1 MHPRKLSLRFANIQL
16 KSLIVLM
23 LTVILLALI
32 AMNILFYA
40 VSSKALEEQSGT
52 YFSSIS
58 TQIEQNVR
66 SNNAF
71 VEHAVQNICNTRQ
84 FQAYL
89 QNGGDR
95 ETHKTFVNSLLNI
108 VALNDC
114 IETIKIL
121 SAETTISAAE
131 EEPVAM
137 FLLTQQ
143 YDLLHVQPEK
153 PFFTLPRL
161 SSEREASYYAYVY
174 PIRSIELDTFRE
186 YIGTA
191 LVLINLDSILEEQDS
206 SHFIRSTACL
216 VMDEQDT
223 LLSSTGD
230 VDAAAFIEA
239 CRQKGRPLSSSISSV
254 RYEGVPYYYTISSL
268 SDVKWKILTAVPQ
281 KALSAQMDNIR
292 LFTVVLSTCSALL
305 ILLMAFLL
313 IRGIYHPIRSMAEDM
328 SKVSLGDRG
337 LRIKSPSRNEL
348 GNLAGHIN
356 TMLDELN
363 ESARQILATQNHL
376 YELELAEK
384 KSQMLALQSQI
395 NPHFLYNTLECIQSI
410 ALEHHVQSV
419 ATITSSM
426 AKIFRYAIG
435 ASGTAALEEE
445 LTCVKHYLT
454 IMRIRF
460 DSEVRLELDIPAS
473 TLPLPI
479 LRMTL
484 QPIVENAFTHGLEKS
499 GGEGLI
505 RITARK
511 QEQTLTVSV
520 YNSGDSLTSE
530 EAERMNRTLQE
541 NTGSSP
547 DAHING
553 GLALVNIHRRLQLYG
568 VPGSGVH
575 VSVTQEGLT
584 CFTLVF
590 PSL

>member
-1 MHPRKLSLRFANIQL
+1 MHPRKFSLFFANIQL

-32 AMNILFYA
+32 TMNILFYA

-58 TQIEQNVR
+58 TQIEQNIR
-66 SNNAF
+66 TNNAF
-71 VEHAVQNICNTRQ
+71 VENAIQNICNTRQ
-84 FQAYL
+84 LQAYL

-95 ETHKTFVNSLLNI
+95 KTHKTFVDSLLNV
-108 VALNDC
+108 VALNGC

-131 EEPVAM
+131 QEPVAM

-174 PIRSIELDTFRE
+174 PIRSVELDTFRE

-191 LVLINLDSILEEQDS
+191 LVLINLDSILEKQDS

-223 LLSSTGD
+223 LLSSTGG
-230 VDAAAFIEA
+230 VDADAFTEA
-239 CRQKGRPLSSSISSV
+239 CHQKGHPLSASISSV
-254 RYEGVPYYYTISSL
+254 RYKGIPYYYTVASL

-292 LFTVVLSTCSALL
+292 LFTVLLSVCSGLL

-337 LRIKSPSRNEL
+337 LRIRSLSRNEL
-348 GNLAGHIN
+348 GTLAGHIN

-363 ESARQILATQNHL
+363 ESARQILTTQNHL
-376 YELELAEK
+376 YELELTEK

-410 ALEHHVQSV
+410 ALEHHVQQV

-435 ASGTAALEEE
+435 ESGTAALEEE
-445 LTCVKHYLT
+445 LACVKHYLT

-460 DSEVRLELDIPAS
+460 ESEVLLELDIPADI
-473 TLPLPI
+473 LPLPI

-499 GGEGLI
+499 GGEGII

-520 YNSGDSLTSE
+520 YNSGGSLTPE
-530 EAERMNRTLQE
+530 EAERMNRTLRE
-541 NTGSSP
+541 KTGSSP

-553 GLALVNIHRRLQLYG
+553 GVALVNIHRRLQLYG
-568 VPGSGVH
+568 VPESGIY
-575 VSVTQEGLT
+575 VSVTQERLT